1 VEGVLQGE
9 FVLFEVAV
17 SFVSILVFVSFFVRI
32 GWMEWPVLT
41 LRELQTQ
48 KKDLLI
54 RVPMALWVLR
64 DLDTLSGL
72 VDMSSMAEQYF

>member
-1 VEGVLQGE
+1 MQGE
-9 FVLFEVAV
+9 FVLFEVVV

-32 GWMEWPVLT
+32 VWMEWPVLT
-41 LRELQTQ
+41 LREWQTQ
-48 KKDLLI
+48 KRYLLI

-72 VDMSSMAEQYF
+72 VDMKLMAEWYF